1 MLDLDELTLN
11 AAALAVFLA
20 CWIGYRLWLRL
31 LWGPRGTINADMNT
45 VRVRWMLTMAHRKDQ
60 RLLDGQLM
68 GHALSFGS
76 FFASSNLILIA
87 AAGGVLF
94 GGDSTYHKVLQAPG
108 LAHAS
113 RLLFDAKIVLIT
125 ATLAR
130 GLMDFIWSIRQ
141 MNYALAVIGAA
152 PEQAPPHW
160 FGAYAEAAARI
171 LNPAF
176 ASANSGVRGYYFALA
191 AAAWLVGPWT
201 LAGASIAVT
210 ALLLWRQKHA
220 AAAEGVRR
228 VRILLED
235 QTPRA
240 ASIADL
246 TQNQAETPTPIGQ
259 TTPVPPMP
267 Q

>member
-1 MLDLDELTLN
+1 M
-11 AAALAVFLA
+11 
-20 CWIGYRLWLRL
+20 
-31 LWGPRGTINADMNT
+31 M
-45 VRVRWMLTMAHRKDQ
+45 TMARRKDQ

-68 GHALSFGS
+68 GHALSSGS

-94 GGDSTYHKVLQAPG
+94 GGDTTYHKVLQAPG
-108 LAHAS
+108 LAHAP

-152 PEQAPPHW
+152 PDHAPPHW
-160 FGAYAEAAARI
+160 LDAYAEALARI

-191 AAAWLVGPWT
+191 ATAWLIGPWT
-201 LAGASIAVT
+201 LAGASLAVT

-235 QTPRA
+235 QTH
-240 ASIADL
+240 
-246 TQNQAETPTPIGQ
+246 E
-259 TTPVPPMP
+259 PPP
-267 Q
+267 L

>member
-1 MLDLDELTLN
+1 MLDSDELTLN
-11 AAALAVFLA
+11 GAALGVFLA
-20 CWIGYRLWLRL
+20 CWLGYRLWLRL
-31 LWGPRGTINADMNT
+31 AWGSRGIINADMDVIRT
-45 VRVRWMLTMAHRKDQ
+45 RWMITMAHRKDQ

-68 GHALSFGS
+68 GHALSSGS

-94 GGDSTYHKVLQAPG
+94 GGDTTYHKVLQAPG
-108 LAHAS
+108 LAHAP

-152 PEQAPPHW
+152 PDHAPPDW
-160 FGAYAEAAARI
+160 TEAYADGAARI

-228 VRILLED
+228 VRMLLED
-235 QTPRA
+235 RGA
-240 ASIADL
+240 
-246 TQNQAETPTPIGQ
+246 
-259 TTPVPPMP
+259 PPP
-267 Q
+267 L

>member
-1 MLDLDELTLN
+1 VLETDELVLN
-11 AAALAVFLA
+11 TAALAVFLL
-20 CWIGYRLWLRL
+20 CWLGYRLWLRM
-31 LWGPRGTINADMNT
+31 LWGGRGVINADMDT
-45 VRVRWMLTMAHRKDQ
+45 VRSRWMLTMARRRDQ

-68 GHALSFGS
+68 GHALSSGS

-94 GGDSTYHKVLQAPG
+94 GGDTTYHKVLQAPG
-108 LAHAS
+108 LAHAP

-152 PEQAPPHW
+152 PDHAPSAW
-160 FGAYAEAAARI
+160 SEAYAEGAVRI

-191 AAAWLVGPWT
+191 AAAWLIGPWT
-201 LAGASIAVT
+201 LAAASVGVT

-228 VRILLED
+228 VRVLLED
-235 QTPRA
+235 PRLDA
-240 ASIADL
+240 PGGTEPRERDPL
-246 TQNQAETPTPIGQ
+246 
-259 TTPVPPMP
+259 
-267 Q
+267 

>member
-1 MLDLDELTLN
+1 MLESDELTLN
-11 AAALAVFLA
+11 GAALGVFLV
-20 CWIGYRLWLRL
+20 CWLGYRLWLRL
-31 LWGPRGTINADMNT
+31 AWGRRGIINADMD
-45 VRVRWMLTMAHRKDQ
+45 VIRARWMITMAHRKDQ

-68 GHALSFGS
+68 GHALSSGS

-94 GGDSTYHKVLQAPG
+94 GGDTTYHKVLQAPG
-108 LAHAS
+108 LAHAP

-141 MNYALAVIGAA
+141 MNYALAVIGSA
-152 PEQAPPHW
+152 PEQASESW
-160 FGAYAEAAARI
+160 LEAYAEGAARI

-191 AAAWLVGPWT
+191 AAAWLIGPWT

-228 VRILLED
+228 VRLLLED
-235 QTPRA
+235 R
-240 ASIADL
+240 S
-246 TQNQAETPTPIGQ
+246 TPTPL
-259 TTPVPPMP
+259 
-267 Q
+267 

>member
-1 MLDLDELTLN
+1 MLDIDDKALN
-11 AAALAVFLA
+11 AAALAVFLL
-20 CWIGYRLWLRL
+20 CWLGYRLWLRL
-31 LWGPRGTINADMNT
+31 IWGGRGVINADMD
-45 VRVRWMLTMAHRKDQ
+45 VIRARWMLTMARRKDQ

-68 GHALSFGS
+68 GHALSSGS

-94 GGDSTYHKVLQAPG
+94 GGDTTYHKVLQAPG
-108 LAHAS
+108 LAHAP

-152 PEQAPPHW
+152 PDHAPPAW
-160 FGAYAEAAARI
+160 NEAYADAVARI

-191 AAAWLVGPWT
+191 ASAWLVGPWT
-201 LAGASIAVT
+201 LAGASLAVT

-228 VRILLED
+228 VRMLLE
-235 QTPRA
+235 QPPLMPGA
-240 ASIADL
+240 APSEG
-246 TQNQAETPTPIGQ
+246 AEL
-259 TTPVPPMP
+259 
-267 Q
+267 